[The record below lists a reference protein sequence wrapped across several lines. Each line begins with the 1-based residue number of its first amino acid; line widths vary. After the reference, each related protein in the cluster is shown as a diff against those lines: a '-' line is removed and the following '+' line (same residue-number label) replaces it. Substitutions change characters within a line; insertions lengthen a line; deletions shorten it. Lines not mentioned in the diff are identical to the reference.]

1 MINTIISSSVLIL
14 IILAIRF
21 VFRGKINPIL
31 QYGLWSLVALRL
43 VAFSWLNLNPIESA
57 LSVMNIASNATEII
71 RGNSA
76 VEQVITGNVEA
87 GPIEN
92 AALVIDNVRTGVMT
106 SGEGISAVA
115 AVDWQ
120 LVIMVVWAIGII
132 FLGLWFTFVNYK
144 FRKMLFKKRIFLMY
158 VDVNKK
164 EHFDLKK
171 DLSSRETTGK
181 KIKCLPVYVVEELNS
196 PCLMGHGGEEAIYVT
211 SEVASDQEK
220 LRYAVAHELCHYMHH
235 DLIWSVI
242 RCGLLVF
249 YWFNPLVWVAAV
261 MSKRDCELACDYGV
275 IKRIDKDD
283 RLAYGKTLV
292 DLISQREQ
300 KNNILQMATTMYC
313 SKNGIKERVSMI
325 VKNNKKKTSTSI
337 IVLLIALLSIGCTFT
352 VAPNNINDISTGE
365 KAKISDFATKWANA
379 YSDRDANTIYELC
392 ENEEL
397 YLTIGQVA
405 ENGQL
410 WMGLSSPWPWNKDH
424 VINIVDAST
433 FEVYYYFRT
442 SDPIVYT
449 LKEAVTIKDIN
460 GEYKAIGESIKGFH
474 KIESK
479 ASFDEAYKY
488 GFFDFTEFAAAYQS
502 QADDVK
508 HNKGRKEILENPVT
522 AATDQ
527 LNLTEAKVSGTYV
540 DPYEK
545 KAVIKL
551 KWADGEVEINLIQP
565 MLTDENGA
573 KRQATIWI
581 VVNDPSMSE
590 LITGYMVIE
599 DNLLHLDEVEIIT
612 IEDKERIEELELKQ
626 NADMPN
632 GYSIYNADGEKQTFE
647 ITNETVYT
655 FVDYNL
661 LFVKNADGD
670 RLYTTTKKEEFI
682 LHLNKSYSDSPPVG
696 KVPFFVEVKD
706 GKVIS
711 ITEKFEFTI

>member
-1 MINTIISSSVLIL
+1 MINTIIPSSVLIL

-21 VFRGKINPIL
+21 VFRGKINPLL

-43 VAFSWLNLNPIESA
+43 VAFSWLNMIPIESA
-57 LSVMNIASNATEII
+57 LSVMNVASNATEII

-76 VEQVITGNVEA
+76 VEKVITGNVEA

-92 AALVIDNVRTGVMT
+92 ATLVIDNARTGVMT
-106 SGEGISAVA
+106 SGEGISAIA

-120 LVIMVVWAIGII
+120 LAIMVVWAIGII
-132 FLGLWFTFVNYK
+132 FLGLWFTFVNHK
-144 FRKMLFKKRIFLMY
+144 FRKMLFKKRAFLMY
-158 VDVNKK
+158 VDADRKK
-164 EHFDLKK
+164 HLDFKK
-171 DLSSRETTGK
+171 DLRSRETTDRK
-181 KIKCLPVYVVEELNS
+181 SKCLPVYVVEGLNS
-196 PCLMGHGGEEAIYVT
+196 PCLMGYGGNEAIYVT

-220 LRYAVAHELCHYMHH
+220 LRYAVAHELCHYIHH

-249 YWFNPLVWVAAV
+249 HWFNPLVWVAAV

-275 IKRIDKDD
+275 IKRIDEDD

-292 DLISQREQ
+292 DLISQRGQ

-325 VKNNKKKTSTSI
+325 VKNNKKKTSMSI
-337 IVLLIALLSIGCTFT
+337 IVLLIAILSIGCTFT
-352 VAPNNINDISTGE
+352 VAPNNTNDVSTE
-365 KAKISDFATKWANA
+365 QKAKISDFAAKWANA
-379 YSDRDANTIYELC
+379 YSDRDAKTIYELC

-397 YLTIGQVA
+397 YFTIGQVA

-410 WMGLSSPWPWNKDH
+410 WMGLSSPWPWNKDY
-424 VINIVDAST
+424 VISIVDTST

-442 SDPIVYT
+442 SDPRVYT
-449 LKEAVTIKDIN
+449 IKETVAIKEIN
-460 GEYKAIGESIKGFH
+460 GEYKAIGESVKGFDM
-474 KIESK
+474 IESK
-479 ASFDEAYKY
+479 ASFDETYKY
-488 GFFDFTEFAAAYQS
+488 GFFDFTKFAAAYQS
-502 QADDVK
+502 QADDAN
-508 HNKGRKEILENPVT
+508 HNKDRKEILENPVT
-522 AATDQ
+522 AAIDQ
-527 LNLTEAKVSGTYV
+527 LNLTGAKVSGTYV

-545 KAVIKL
+545 RAVVKL

-581 VVNDPSMSE
+581 VVDDPSMSK

-612 IEDKERIEELELKQ
+612 LEDKERIEELGLKQ
-626 NADMPN
+626 NSDMPN
-632 GYSIYNADGEKQTFE
+632 GYSIYNADQEKQTFE
-647 ITNETVYT
+647 ITNETAYT

-661 LFVKNADGD
+661 LFVKNADGN

-682 LHLNKSYSDSPPVG
+682 LHLNKSYSDSPPAH
-696 KVPFFVEVKD
+696 PFFVEVKD

-711 ITEKFEFTI
+711 VTEKFEFTI

>member
-21 VFRGKINPIL
+21 VFRGKINPML
-31 QYGLWSLVALRL
+31 QYGLWSLVVLRL
-43 VAFSWLNLNPIESA
+43 VAFSWLNLNPVESA
-57 LSVMNIASNATEII
+57 LSVMNIADNATEII

-76 VEQVITGNVEA
+76 VEQVITGNVAA
-87 GPIEN
+87 GPLEN
-92 AALVIDNVRTGVMT
+92 AALVIDNAKTGVMT
-106 SGEGISAVA
+106 SGEGISAAA

-120 LVIMVVWAIGII
+120 LVIMIVWAIGII

-144 FRKMLFKKRIFLMY
+144 FRKMLFNKRVFLMY
-158 VDVNKK
+158 ADADKK
-164 EHFDLKK
+164 EHFDLKE
-171 DLSSRETTGK
+171 DLRSRQTIGEK
-181 KIKCLPVYVVEELNS
+181 SKCLPVYVVEELNS
-196 PCLMGHGGEEAIYVT
+196 PCLMGYGGNEAIYVT

-220 LRYAVAHELCHYMHH
+220 LRYAVAHELCHYIHH

-275 IKRIDKDD
+275 IKRMDKDE
-283 RLAYGKTLV
+283 RLAYGKILV
-292 DLISQREQ
+292 DLISRREQ

-313 SKNGIKERVSMI
+313 SKNGLKERVAMI
-325 VKNNKKKTSTSI
+325 VKNNKKQTSVSI
-337 IVLLIALLSIGCTFT
+337 IVLLIALLSVGCTFT
-352 VAPNNINDISTGE
+352 VATSNIYDINSEE

-379 YSDRDANTIYELC
+379 YSDRDAKTIYGLC

-410 WMGLSSPWPWNKDH
+410 WMGLSSPWPWNRDH

-442 SDPIVYT
+442 SDPTVYT
-449 LKEAVTIKDIN
+449 LKETVTIKDIN
-460 GEYKAIGESIKGFH
+460 GEYKAIGESVKGFD

-488 GFFDFTEFAAAYQS
+488 GFFNFTEFAAAYQS

-522 AATDQ
+522 AAIDQ
-527 LNLTEAKVSGTYV
+527 LNLTGTKVSSIYQ

-565 MLTDENGA
+565 MLTGENGA

-581 VVNDPSMSE
+581 VVNDPSRSKV
-590 LITGYMVIE
+590 IPGYMVIE
-599 DNLLHLDEVEIIT
+599 DNLVQLDEVEIIT
-612 IEDKERIEELELKQ
+612 LEDKARIEELGLKQ

-632 GYSIYNADGEKQTFE
+632 GYSIYNADAEKQTFE
-647 ITNETVYT
+647 ITNETAYT

-661 LFVKNADGD
+661 LFVKDEDGD

-682 LHLNKSYSDSPPVG
+682 LHLNKSYSDSPPAQ
-696 KVPFFVEVKD
+696 KVPFFIEVKD